1 MTAGSAGAC
10 AVGPEMRLAAI
21 DIGTVTCRLLVAD
34 VRQGQVAPVARE
46 YEVTNLGEGVDAS
59 GVISA
64 AALARVEAAV
74 RRFIQVRDAHSSA
87 AHPVEKTVVMSTS
100 AARDARNADEFAAMI
115 ASCGLELQ
123 VISGQREAELTF
135 AGATMAA
142 RPGTPVAVVDVGGG
156 STEVSFGVAGE
167 GIGTAHSFDVGCRRM
182 TERFFHH
189 DPPTPEEVEAAHA
202 WACEQFA
209 AWNPDGPS
217 AGTKAEAFATERCV
231 TEDSGMECVAQASA
245 CDLPVT
251 PQQPRELIAVAGT
264 ATSAIAMEKELAV
277 YDPAQIHGACLSLS
291 RLEALFARLAAM
303 TEAQRERVTGL
314 DPRRAPVITAGLLIL
329 ICAMRTFGFS
339 AFTASE
345 SDILQGMLSWAATG
359 PARS

>member
-1 MTAGSAGAC
+1 MAVDSARAHAGVSE
-10 AVGPEMRLAAI
+10 VRLAAI

-34 VRQGQVAPVARE
+34 VCQGQVVPVARA

-74 RRFIQVRDAHSSA
+74 RRFTQMRDAHSTTE
-87 AHPVEKTVVMSTS
+87 HPVEKTVVMSTS

-115 ASCGLELQ
+115 AACGLELQ

-135 AGATMAA
+135 AGAAMAA
-142 RPGTPVAVVDVGGG
+142 RPGAPVAVVDVGGG
-156 STEVSFGVAGE
+156 STEVSFGVAGA
-167 GIGTAHSFDVGCRRM
+167 GISAARSFDVGCRRM
-182 TERFFHH
+182 TERFFRH
-189 DPPTPEEVEAAHA
+189 DPPLPEEVEAARA

-209 AWNPDGPS
+209 DWCPG
-217 AGTKAEAFATERCV
+217 
-231 TEDSGMECVAQASA
+231 ASA
-245 CDLPVT
+245 ER
-251 PQQPRELIAVAGT
+251 QPRELIAVAGT

-277 YDPAQIHGACLSLS
+277 YDPAQVHGACLSLL

>member
-1 MTAGSAGAC
+1 MTVGSAEVRAC
-10 AVGPEMRLAAI
+10 ASEARLAAI

-34 VRQGQVAPVARE
+34 VCEGQVKPVARE
-46 YEVTNLGEGVDAS
+46 YEVTNLGEGVDAV
-59 GVISA
+59 GVISQ

-74 RRFIQVRDAHSSA
+74 RRFIQVRDAHSTGE
-87 AHPVEKTVVMSTS
+87 HPVVKTVVMSTS
-100 AARDARNADEFAAMI
+100 AARDAHNSDEFAAMI
-115 ASCGLELQ
+115 AGCGLQLQ

-135 AGATMAA
+135 AGAAA
-142 RPGTPVAVVDVGGG
+142 AAQPGTDVAVVDVGGG
-156 STEVSFGVAGE
+156 STEVSFGVAGN
-167 GIGTAHSFDVGCRRM
+167 GLSAAHSFDVGCRRM

-189 DPPTPEEVEAAHA
+189 DPPLPEEVEAARA

-209 AWNPDGPS
+209 AWHPDGLAPLT
-217 AGTKAEAFATERCV
+217 AGA
-231 TEDSGMECVAQASA
+231 SIAQAPA
-245 CDLPVT
+245 CDLPARS
-251 PQQPRELIAVAGT
+251 QQPRELIAVAGT

-277 YDPAQIHGACLSLS
+277 YDPAQVHGARLDMQQ
-291 RLEALFARLAAM
+291 LEALFRRLASM
-303 TEAQRERVTGL
+303 TEAERERVPGL

>member
-1 MTAGSAGAC
+1 MAVDSARAHAGVSE
-10 AVGPEMRLAAI
+10 VRLAAI

-34 VRQGQVAPVARE
+34 VRQGQVVPVARA

-156 STEVSFGVAGE
+156 STEVSFGVAGK

-182 TERFFHH
+182 TERFFRH
-189 DPPTPEEVEAAHA
+189 DPPLPEEVEAARA

-209 AWNPDGPS
+209 AWCPG
-217 AGTKAEAFATERCV
+217 
-231 TEDSGMECVAQASA
+231 ASA
-245 CDLPVT
+245 ER
-251 PQQPRELIAVAGT
+251 QPRELIAVAGT

-277 YDPAQIHGACLSLS
+277 YDPAQVHGACLSLS

>member
-1 MTAGSAGAC
+1 MAVDSARAHAGVSE
-10 AVGPEMRLAAI
+10 VRLAAI

-34 VRQGQVAPVARE
+34 VRQGQVVPVARA

-74 RRFIQVRDAHSSA
+74 RRFTQMRDAHSTA
-87 AHPVEKTVVMSTS
+87 EHPVEKTVIMSTS
-100 AARDARNADEFAAMI
+100 AARDAHNADEFAAMI
-115 ASCGLELQ
+115 AACGLELQ

-135 AGATMAA
+135 AGAAMAA
-142 RPGTPVAVVDVGGG
+142 RPGAPVAVVDVGGG
-156 STEVSFGVAGE
+156 STEVSFGVAGA
-167 GIGTAHSFDVGCRRM
+167 GISAARSFDVGCRRM
-182 TERFFHH
+182 TERFFRH
-189 DPPTPEEVEAAHA
+189 DPPLPEEVEAARA

-209 AWNPDGPS
+209 AWCPG
-217 AGTKAEAFATERCV
+217 
-231 TEDSGMECVAQASA
+231 ASA
-245 CDLPVT
+245 ER
-251 PQQPRELIAVAGT
+251 QPRELIAVAGT

-277 YDPAQIHGACLSLS
+277 YDPAQVHGACLSLS